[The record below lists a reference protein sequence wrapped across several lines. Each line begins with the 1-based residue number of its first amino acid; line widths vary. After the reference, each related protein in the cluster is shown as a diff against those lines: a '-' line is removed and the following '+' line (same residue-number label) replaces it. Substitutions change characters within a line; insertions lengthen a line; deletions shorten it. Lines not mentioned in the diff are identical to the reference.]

1 MGLLSEDVEIWG
13 RPAGRSLVYLR
24 RTRREP
30 TAWIR
35 TLQGRPSASIRGA
48 VQTATPHDMMIDMD
62 RRDKRGCIAVRDR
75 ESAVGVEKGLGV
87 WGDWLWGLW
96 GSSNRLK
103 QPVDWQWQPV
113 RDTAYLD
120 RTFGRTFCHLGVD
133 DRGGVSKVMRA
144 VRLGSDKLMRL
155 DIVLGVT
162 RTS

>member
-1 MGLLSEDVEIWG
+1 MWKSGEETSRTKLGLFKKNQ
-13 RPAGRSLVYLR
+13 AGTHSMDK
-24 RTRREP
+24 
-30 TAWIR
+30 
-35 TLQGRPSASIRGA
+35 TLQDRLSASIRGA
-48 VQTATPHDMMIDMD
+48 MQPATPHDMMIDMD

-75 ESAVGVEKGLGV
+75 ESAEGVEKGLGV

-103 QPVDWQWQPV
+103 KPVDWQWQPV

-120 RTFGRTFCHLGVD
+120 PTNLRADLLPSGCGRYERMRL
-133 DRGGVSKVMRA
+133 MRA

-155 DIVLGVT
+155 GVT